1 MIPRASIDPRA
12 TPAPIVARGQAFK
25 ERVEMARAWRAGDPG
40 LRYFRDR
47 PVNMRSIRKGPV
59 AIAVIIALVIGCA
72 KDEDEPVNP
81 DPPAPT
87 SPVVFDL
94 AAVPYDS
101 LSTYHFFDGAIADMS
116 PSTGVLPYGVITPL
130 FSDHAHKTRFVWMP
144 EGVHAT
150 YVSDSTILDFPDGAV
165 LIKNF
170 YYDHVLPAD
179 ARRILETRLL
189 YKKEGQWSFADYTWN
204 EEQTEAVL
212 DMNGSNVP
220 LQWMDDGG
228 IVHDEVFR
236 IPSEAECHTC
246 HKKSSAN
253 TPVGPKPQ
261 NLNMAYTYVG
271 GAMQQ
276 LAKWE
281 AVGYLQGGYPT
292 TIETVAKWD
301 DTTEDLTRRVRAYLD
316 MNCAHCHSA
325 GGHCDYR
332 PMRLSWH
339 ETTDL
344 ANMGVCVPPDD
355 QLLPELIHIV
365 DAGSTERSMLYYRIT
380 STDETVRMPLLGRT
394 VVHQEAVD
402 LIGAW
407 INGLTPPCD

>member
-1 MIPRASIDPRA
+1 MVRARD
-12 TPAPIVARGQAFK
+12 RGF
-25 ERVEMARAWRAGDPG
+25 
-40 LRYFRDR
+40 RYFRDG
-47 PVNMRSIRKGPV
+47 PINAQSMKKGLP
-59 AIAVIIALVIGCA
+59 AILAIIALVIGCA
-72 KDEDEPVNP
+72 KEEDDPVTP
-81 DPPAPT
+81 DPPAPA

-94 AAVPYDS
+94 DAVPYDS
-101 LSTYHFFDGAIADMS
+101 LSTYRFFQGALADQS
-116 PSTGVLPYGVITPL
+116 PSAGVLPYDVITPL
-130 FSDHAHKTRFVWMP
+130 FSDYAHKSRFVWMP
-144 EGVHAT
+144 EGVRAS
-150 YVSDSTILDFPDGAV
+150 YVKDSTILDFPDGAV

-170 YYDHVLPAD
+170 YYDHVLPD
-179 ARRILETRLL
+179 NTRRILETRLL
-189 YKKEGQWSFADYTWN
+189 YKKDGQWLFADYTWN
-204 EEQTEAVL
+204 AEQTEALL
-212 DMNGSNVP
+212 DMNGSTVP

-228 IVHDEVFR
+228 TVHDEQFR
-236 IPSEAECHTC
+236 IPAEAECHTC
-246 HKKSSAN
+246 HKKNGQN

-261 NLNMAYTYVG
+261 NLNRTYDYVD
-271 GAMQQ
+271 GAMEQ

-281 AVGYLQGGYPT
+281 AVGYLQSGYPT
-292 TIETVAKWD
+292 TVETVAKWD
-301 DTTEDLTRRVRAYLD
+301 DATEDLTRRVRAYLD

-339 ETTDL
+339 ETTDP

-365 DAGSTERSMLYYRIT
+365 DAGSTARSMMYYRLT

-402 LIGAW
+402 LIATW